1 MKKLLPG
8 IVVGVGLFL
17 LVTQPSASADWVE
30 SALSVAT
37 DIWDGV
43 IEFLKQLLD

>member
-1 MKKLLPG
+1 MKKLVPG

-17 LVTQPSASADWVE
+17 LVTQPQQSADWVS
-30 SALSVAT
+30 SALSVVG